1 MDGGK
6 GLNPTPN
13 DNSLAGGAGGVIQI
27 IAPEGDIAAD
37 TLSLKGGE
45 NGNTRN
51 CDVPAEDGYFL
62 LEGKSRNT

>member
-13 DNSLAGGAGGVIQI
+13 DYSLAGGAGGVIQI

-37 TLSLKGGE
+37 TLSLKRGE
-45 NGNTRN
+45 NGNTHCR
-51 CDVPAEDGYFL
+51 VTAEDGYFL
-62 LEGKSRNT
+62 LKGKSRNT